1 MVMSSY
7 DMLTYGICILCHVT
21 VFFFVLFLFSK
32 IDAVV
37 TNLEPDVGPLGW
49 GLAESVQMSQVWGVS
64 QPRYAK
70 GGMFQIYPLVI

>member
-1 MVMSSY
+1 MVY
-7 DMLTYGICILCHVT
+7 VFHVMLS
-21 VFFFVLFLFSK
+21 FVLFLFSISK

-37 TNLEPDVGPLGW
+37 TNLEQDVGPLGW
-49 GLAESVQMSQVWGVS
+49 GLAESVQMSQVWGFS